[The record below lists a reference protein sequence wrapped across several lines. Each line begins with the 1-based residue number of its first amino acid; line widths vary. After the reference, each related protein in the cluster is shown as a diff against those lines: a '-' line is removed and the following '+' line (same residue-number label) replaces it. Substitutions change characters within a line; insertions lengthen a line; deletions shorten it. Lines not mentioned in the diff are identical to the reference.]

1 MIAQHVAL
9 AISNAA
15 ELTMLAEMRRA
26 AMIRNEP
33 VDLDG
38 LIRLEGVARRAVAD
52 MRQLAR
58 EVRGEVQPSMTIEEH
73 IRATYGQR
81 RDVGLPETP
90 EARHT
95 PSPRNATHGEPSW
108 RREASYQ
115 ATDDGRPRMIRVER
129 HEEVRPGIWR
139 YTAPGFGIE
148 GRFAPAPSTAR
159 S

>member
-90 EARHT
+90 EARPYKRRT
-95 PSPRNATHGEPSW
+95 ANSPGGAGHPT
-108 RREASYQ
+108 RRP
-115 ATDDGRPRMIRVER
+115 TTG
-129 HEEVRPGIWR
+129 VRG
-139 YTAPGFGIE
+139 
-148 GRFAPAPSTAR
+148 
-159 S
+159 

>member
-58 EVRGEVQPSMTIEEH
+58 EVRGELQPSMTIEEH
-73 IRATYGQR
+73 FRATYGQAGTSGCQR
-81 RDVGLPETP
+81 RPSPGPAPPPSHERNP
-90 EARHT
+90 PGAARHPT
-95 PSPRNATHGEPSW
+95 M
-108 RREASYQ
+108 
-115 ATDDGRPRMIRVER
+115 RPTTGGQR
-129 HEEVRPGIWR
+129 
-139 YTAPGFGIE
+139 
-148 GRFAPAPSTAR
+148 
-159 S
+159 

>member
-58 EVRGEVQPSMTIEEH
+58 EVRGEVQPSMTIAEH
-73 IRATYGQR
+73 IHARPTQGRRAARDARGPALHHPLPTKRDAR
-81 RDVGLPETP
+81 RTLPA
-90 EARHT
+90 ARGI
-95 PSPRNATHGEPSW
+95 RRGDR
-108 RREASYQ
+108 RREA
-115 ATDDGRPRMIRVER
+115 ADD
-129 HEEVRPGIWR
+129 PG
-139 YTAPGFGIE
+139 
-148 GRFAPAPSTAR
+148 
-159 S
+159 

>member
-90 EARHT
+90 EARPYKRRTANPPGGAGHPT
-95 PSPRNATHGEPSW
+95 RRPTTVGHG
-108 RREASYQ
+108 
-115 ATDDGRPRMIRVER
+115 
-129 HEEVRPGIWR
+129 
-139 YTAPGFGIE
+139 
-148 GRFAPAPSTAR
+148 
-159 S
+159 

>member
-1 MIAQHVAL
+1 MAL
-9 AISNAA
+9 AIRNAA

-90 EARHT
+90 GARPGLDHPPPHETRRTANPPSGARHPT
-95 PSPRNATHGEPSW
+95 
-108 RREASYQ
+108 RRPTTGGRA
-115 ATDDGRPRMIRVER
+115 DDQG
-129 HEEVRPGIWR
+129 
-139 YTAPGFGIE
+139 
-148 GRFAPAPSTAR
+148 
-159 S
+159 

>member
-1 MIAQHVAL
+1 MIEGHVAL

-15 ELTMLAEMRRA
+15 ELTMLAEMRRG

-58 EVRGEVQPSMTIEEH
+58 EVRGEVQPSMTIEKH

-81 RDVGLPETP
+81 RSVGLPETP
-90 EARHT
+90 EARPGPT
-95 PSPRNATHGEPSW
+95 PPPPHETRRTANSPGGARHPT
-108 RREASYQ
+108 RRPTTGGRA
-115 ATDDGRPRMIRVER
+115 DDQG
-129 HEEVRPGIWR
+129 
-139 YTAPGFGIE
+139 
-148 GRFAPAPSTAR
+148 
-159 S
+159 